1 MVSILLILNRN
12 YRFVSMFYMISS
24 VDNDNTPLPEGG
36 YLEAFKKNRNPLYN
50 LTKLNSE
57 QMITQW
63 CNITEDF
70 LHMHKNP

>member
-1 MVSILLILNRN
+1 MVTSEMVSILLILNRN

-24 VDNDNTPLPEGG
+24 VDNDNTPLPGGG

-57 QMITQW
+57 QMITQ
-63 CNITEDF
+63 
-70 LHMHKNP
+70 